1 MMLRRRC
8 PKPKARRVPARNA
21 RWYGRLATSPVEP
34 VHDHGQ
40 CILVEIPANDKRDQR
55 VQHRP
60 KRSWQFVSTR
70 SKDGKALAATGDCV
84 TLQPIIDTDM
94 RQGTLRPEVSMQA
107 QTRDLQDTLFCTVTT
122 PFTRTEQHLLYA
134 VCQNATHNGEENV
147 VHYSVAFTYGL
158 PPWQCS
164 CAFVL

>member
-8 PKPKARRVPARNA
+8 PKPKARRLPARNA

-55 VQHRP
+55 VQRQP
-60 KRSWQFVSTR
+60 KRSWQFASKR

-94 RQGTLRPEVSMQA
+94 RQGTLRPEV
-107 QTRDLQDTLFCTVTT
+107 RCELRPEIHRTLYSALSPHPSHARNSICCT
-122 PFTRTEQHLLYA
+122 LYA
-134 VCQNATHNGEENV
+134 KTQRT
-147 VHYSVAFTYGL
+147 L
-158 PPWQCS
+158 
-164 CAFVL
+164 

>member
-1 MMLRRRC
+1 MMLKLRC

-21 RWYGRLATSPVEP
+21 KWYGRLATSLVEP
-34 VHDHGQ
+34 VHDHDR

-84 TLQPIIDTDM
+84 TLYQSSAPVCDREHSDLKFLCE
-94 RQGTLRPEVSMQA
+94 LRPGIHR
-107 QTRDLQDTLFCTVTT
+107 TRFSALS
-122 PFTRTEQHLLYA
+122 PHFTRTEQDLVYT
-134 VCQNATHNGEENV
+134 VCEKAMHIGDVQV
-147 VHYSVAFTYGL
+147 
-158 PPWQCS
+158 
-164 CAFVL
+164 